1 MATGGSTAGTPIKAS
16 GAAPASQSYEFNDM
30 TISARLKTN
39 TIPNRENMRNV
50 ISRSLKEVYN
60 ETKNSKNDFYL
71 LHTWSSPIPISLTS
85 YITAVSR
92 NEGLKGGNL
101 SLTLKMPFAL
111 MRTVFSDEVD
121 TITTGQFITVRH
133 YASLDMKTETASVY
147 EKLDNGS
154 LKITKSKVKPRTTS
168 FFGMIT
174 SIQQTFSNVEG
185 IDNYAQ
191 VQIEARDFI
200 EPIRNCNYVI
210 MPGNLQKSED
220 GGTESVANNSEM
232 KFLSNFI
239 MSSKEWAKH
248 IKEMADFA
256 SAEHDF
262 QEVIQNFITNFGYM
276 LVPPSVGMSVLE
288 FVKISKAYHLTISKG
303 VAAQVGVGN
312 QQTNTSAGSTWT
324 TPGDMQFT
332 AFLMSLQNQY
342 QYFKS
347 MDMLSSMA
355 GRELGFLSRKE
366 IIARAKARAKAGGSA
381 AGARG
386 KADASVENATTG
398 PTPRSSRTGGMNNTL
413 LGDRIGDIIV
423 VATKKSDVPKSS
435 IWYQMLPEKPPYQ
448 RFITK
453 FQGALNTRGSAW
465 NRVIGTFVSDDRM
478 IELIPT
484 LIPFYEEDLKTDVS
498 GEIRK
503 VEGKDTLVSDGT
515 TVFKPRGRITKALGA
530 QPTLIYRIKPRHW
543 NTQLNKDFLN
553 KQYSS
558 FVESYDAEAIYPIQY
573 PLSAEDDSV
582 KSNVS
587 IKTDELLQ
595 NSLLP
600 LSGDNVFDFNAT
612 WVEANRINGTYIESS
627 LLTNRSGF
635 ETGVLS
641 SPIIDIY
648 DAYKYGLRLFEGTY
662 PYFNVRK
669 KNGDKLPTAAAG
681 AKGGKNS
688 AARLLHKKINTA
700 FAEEMYLTY
709 GNGNRYA
716 QGSLTCN
723 FQGSADWGPGKWGYM
738 FLRPF
743 GEGSDEVI
751 SQIGSDRYQEVAGRG
766 ATNAGRAPGG
776 SNDYSDPTQAAYKF
790 GNYNTLGGTENVF
803 FFYIDS
809 ISHNQ
814 SVDFRGHKMERT
826 TINFSRG
833 SWHKLP
839 PIMPEVRFV
848 EKAVGNK

>member
-1 MATGGSTAGTPIKAS
+1 MATGGSTAGTPIKAA
-16 GAAPASQSYEFNDM
+16 GAAPKSQSYEFSDM
-30 TISARLKTN
+30 TISARLKTRV
-39 TIPNRENMRNV
+39 IPNRENMRNV
-50 ISRSLKEVYN
+50 ISRSLKETYN

-85 YITAVSR
+85 YITSVSR

-101 SLTLKMPFAL
+101 SLTLKMPFSL

-133 YASLDMKTETASVY
+133 YSSLDMKTETASVY
-147 EKLDNGS
+147 EKLDSGA
-154 LKITKSKVKPRTTS
+154 LKLTTTKVKPRTTS

-174 SIQQTFSNVEG
+174 SIQQTFSSADGV
-185 IDNYAQ
+185 DNYAQ
-191 VQIEARDFI
+191 IQVEARDFI

-210 MPGNLQKSED
+210 MPGNLEKSED
-220 GGTESVANNSEM
+220 GSTENVANDSEM

-288 FVKISKAYHLTISKG
+288 FINISRSYHDTMSKG

-312 QQTNTSAGSTWT
+312 QQTNTSASGTWT
-324 TPGDMQFT
+324 TSGDMQFT
-332 AFLMSLQNQY
+332 AFLMGLGSQY
-342 QYFKS
+342 EYFKS
-347 MDMLSSMA
+347 MDMLSSVS

-366 IIARAKARAKAGGSA
+366 IIARAKARAKTGGSS

-386 KADASVENATTG
+386 KADASLDAAATG
-398 PTPRSSRTGGMNNTL
+398 PTPRSSRVGGMNNTL
-413 LGDRIGDIIV
+413 EGDRIGDIIV

-484 LIPFYEEDLKTDVS
+484 LIPFYESDLKIDVE
-498 GEIRK
+498 GEVRK
-503 VEGKDTLVSDGT
+503 VNGVDTVVTEASPA
-515 TVFKPRGRITKALGA
+515 FIPRGKISRALGA

-553 KQYSS
+553 KQYAS
-558 FVESYDAEAIYPIQY
+558 FVKSYDAEAIYPVRY
-573 PLSAEDDSV
+573 PLSAEDDSI
-582 KSNVS
+582 KSNIS

-595 NSLLP
+595 ESLLP

-648 DAYKYGLRLFEGTY
+648 DAYKHGLRLFEGTY

-669 KNGDKLPTAAAG
+669 KNGDKLPSTAASAG
-681 AKGGKNS
+681 GGSKS

-700 FAEEMYLTY
+700 FAEEMFLTY

-743 GEGSDEVI
+743 GEGSAEVL

-766 ATNAGRAPGG
+766 SSIKGKTPGG

-814 SVDFRGHKMERT
+814 SVDFRGHPFART